1 MNQIMLMLEDE
12 YRQSVL
18 RTLASLGQGLP
29 PGVDPLNVIFDPS
42 VLGGGESSEGGSDS
56 SDSDGP
62 PVQLQWRGKKEGGR
76 QGGQEGGRGGGKDGE
91 GEREGGRE
99 GEREGG

>member
-18 RTLASLGQGLP
+18 STLTSLGQELP

-42 VLGGGESSEGGSDS
+42 VLGGEESSEGGSNS
-56 SDSDGP
+56 SESDGP
-62 PVQLQWRGKKEGGR
+62 PVHLQWRGK
-76 QGGQEGGRGGGKDGE
+76 
-91 GEREGGRE
+91 REGG
-99 GEREGG
+99 